1 MNKFDF
7 DLIVIGAGSGGVRAS
22 RMAARTGARV
32 AIVEAQA
39 LGGTCVNIGCIPKK
53 LFYYG
58 AEFSHD
64 WKDAKNYGWDITE
77 PTFNWQTL
85 RDNKTKEITR
95 LNGIYQ
101 RILENAQVKIIQG
114 FGKVTG
120 AHEILVGDKTYTA
133 ERILIAVGNR
143 PIRPNFPGAE
153 LATVSDDMFY
163 LKEFP
168 QRMVI
173 AGGGYIACEFS
184 GIFSGLGAQI
194 TQLYRGELFL
204 RNFDEDVRLHVAA
217 EMRKYLDLR
226 FQSDI
231 VKLERDSNGIIVH
244 LNNGDTLITDLVLYA
259 IGRKPY
265 TAELGLE
272 NAGVKTQENGAI
284 IVNDTWQTSV
294 PSIYALGDVLDGI
307 QLTPVALAEAMAFVK
322 TIYENKPTKLDYSL
336 IATAVFCD
344 PNIGTVGLTE
354 KKAREQYKEIKI
366 FKSKFKPLKH
376 TISGRDAQVLV
387 KLVVDGH
394 TDKVLGVHVVGDE
407 AGEIIQ
413 GFAVALTM
421 GAKKTMFDST
431 IGIHPTMAE
440 ELVTLREAAN

>member
-1 MNKFDF
+1 MSKFDF

-32 AIVEAQA
+32 AVVEAQA
-39 LGGTCVNIGCIPKK
+39 LGGTCVNIGCVPKK

-64 WKDAKNYGWDITE
+64 WKDAKNYGWDVTD
-77 PTFNWQTL
+77 PSFNWHTL
-85 RDNKTKEITR
+85 RDNKTQEITR

-101 RILENAQVKIIQG
+101 RILENAQVKILHG
-114 FGKVTG
+114 FAKITG
-120 AHEILVGDKTYTA
+120 AHEVQVGDKTYTA
-133 ERILIAVGNR
+133 ERILIAVGNKPMR
-143 PIRPNFPGAE
+143 PDFPGSE
-153 LATVSDDMFY
+153 LGMVSDDMFY

-168 QRMVI
+168 QRVVI
-173 AGGGYIACEFS
+173 VGGGYIACEFA
-184 GIFSGLGAQI
+184 GIFSGLGAQV
-194 TQLYRGELFL
+194 TQLYRGDLFL
-204 RNFDEDVRLHVAA
+204 RNFDDDVRLHVAE
-217 EMRKYLDLR
+217 EMRKYMDLR
-226 FQSDI
+226 FQCEI
-231 VKLERDSNGIIVH
+231 IKLERRSNEIIVH
-244 LNNGDTLITDLVLYA
+244 LKNGDTLTTDLVLYA

-265 TAELGLE
+265 TTELDLE
-272 NAGVKTQENGAI
+272 KVGVKIRENGAI

-294 PSIYALGDVLDGI
+294 PSIYALGDVLDRL

-322 TIYENKPTKLDYSL
+322 TVYENKPAKLDYSL

-354 KKAREQYKEIKI
+354 KQAREQYKEVKI

-376 TISGRDAQVLV
+376 TITGRDTQVLV
-387 KLVVDGH
+387 KLVVDSN
-394 TDKVLGVHVVGDE
+394 TDKVLGVHVAGDE

-421 GAKKTMFDST
+421 GATKAMFDNT
-431 IGIHPTMAE
+431 IGIHPTLAE
-440 ELVTLREAAN
+440 ELVTLREAVR